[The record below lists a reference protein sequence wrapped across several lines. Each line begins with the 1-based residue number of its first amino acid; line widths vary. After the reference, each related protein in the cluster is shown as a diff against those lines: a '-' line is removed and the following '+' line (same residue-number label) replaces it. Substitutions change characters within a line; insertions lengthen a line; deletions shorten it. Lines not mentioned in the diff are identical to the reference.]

1 METRSHFHAEL
12 EALKGRVIQLSERAE
27 ASRQGAVVAYLQ
39 HDLEVAHK
47 VIEADKDINR
57 QTCDIDEA
65 CLRLLALEQPVAL
78 DLRRIVG
85 YARAV
90 INLERLADE
99 AVTIAEGALTGVG
112 LPGECDKALDAL
124 ASHVGRMYN
133 LASRAF
139 AVDDLDEAMEVC
151 RLDEKARELA
161 VDAMRCITEA
171 LSQCQAAPEAAV
183 RAILAA
189 RSFERMG
196 GHAANIAEILVF
208 ILKGATM
215 SQQCQPR

>member
-12 EALKGRVIQLSERAE
+12 DALKATLVRLFTLVET
-27 ASRQGAVVAYLQ
+27 SRQEAVTAYLR
-39 HDLEVAHK
+39 HDVEAARR
-47 VIEADKDINR
+47 IIDADKLINQ
-57 QTCDIDEA
+57 QTCDIDET

-85 YARAV
+85 YARAS

-99 AVTIAEGALTGVG
+99 AVCVAEGALGGPG
-112 LPGECDKALDAL
+112 LPGQCDKALEDL
-124 ASHVGRMYN
+124 AAHAGRMYH

-139 AVDDLDEAMEVC
+139 VDDSLEEALEVC
-151 RLDEKARELA
+151 RLDEQAREMA
-161 VDAMRCITEA
+161 VSAMRCITEA
-171 LSQCQAAPEAAV
+171 LTHDMAVPETAV

-189 RSFERMG
+189 RGFERMG
-196 GHAANIAEILVF
+196 GYAANIAEVVVF
-208 ILKGATM
+208 ILKGATL